1 MPIYNLTFEKV
12 EELKKQ
18 DKEIDYNELKD
29 KTINNMWLEEQVLD
43 VFEEQRESER
53 SDSKP
58 VKTKKIKKT

>member
-43 VFEEQRESER
+43 VFEEQRER

-58 VKTKKIKKT
+58 VKTKKSKK